1 MRGVRVKICG
11 ITREEDLAVAV
22 AAGADAVGFLVGVPS
37 SPRNLTLE
45 RAEQLLEQV
54 PVFVD
59 SVVVTVPNSV
69 DSLVKIYDRL
79 KPAAIQI
86 HGEKP
91 FEVSV
96 IREKIRGARLI
107 KTVYVKTGNV
117 TAAVIEDSKVFDAI
131 LLDSFTGEQY
141 GGTGMVHDWKLS
153 RQIKQI
159 IEPTPLILAGGLK
172 PENVKEAILTVQ
184 PYAVDV
190 ASGVELRPAVKDPE
204 KVLAFIENAK
214 EVRVYEQFSR
224 CPVDRN
230 VRGKARKGY

>member
-1 MRGVRVKICG
+1 MRRVRVKICG

-22 AAGADAVGFLVGVPS
+22 DAGADAAGFIVGIPS

-45 RAEQLLEQV
+45 KAERLVRQV

-59 SVVVTVPNSV
+59 SVVVTVPDSI
-69 DSLVKIYDRL
+69 DSLVKIYDTLR
-79 KPAAIQI
+79 PTAIQI

-91 FEVSV
+91 FEASA
-96 IREKIRGARLI
+96 IREKIRDARLI
-107 KTVYVKTGNV
+107 KTLYMKTGNA
-117 TAAVIEDSKVFDAI
+117 TADVIKDSKSFDAI
-131 LLDSFTGEQY
+131 LLDSFTHGQY
-141 GGTGMVHDWKLS
+141 GGTGMIHDWKLS

-204 KVLAFIENAK
+204 KVLAFIKNAK
-214 EVRVYEQFSR
+214 EIAIQDY
-224 CPVDRN
+224 
-230 VRGKARKGY
+230 

>member
-1 MRGVRVKICG
+1 MRKVRVKICG

-45 RAEQLLEQV
+45 RAERLLKQV

-59 SVVVTVPNSV
+59 SVVVTIPDSI
-69 DSLVKIYDRL
+69 DSLVKIYNRL
-79 KPAAIQI
+79 RPTAIQI
-86 HGEKP
+86 HGEKQ
-91 FEVSV
+91 FQASV
-96 IREKIRGARLI
+96 IRNKIGDVHLI
-107 KTVYVKTGNV
+107 KTVYAKTGNV
-117 TAAVIEDSKVFDAI
+117 TAAVIEDSKAFDAI
-131 LLDSFTGEQY
+131 LLDSFTKGQY
-141 GGTGMVHDWKLS
+141 GGTGVVHDWELS
-153 RQIKQI
+153 RQIKQT

-190 ASGVELRPAVKDPE
+190 ASGVELRPAVKDPK

-214 EVRVYEQFSR
+214 EVRMRAY
-224 CPVDRN
+224 
-230 VRGKARKGY
+230 

>member
-1 MRGVRVKICG
+1 MRKVRVKICG

-22 AAGADAVGFLVGVPS
+22 AAGADAVGFIVGVPS

-45 RAEQLLEQV
+45 RAERLVKQV

-59 SVVVTVPNSV
+59 SVVVTVPDSI

-79 KPAAIQI
+79 RPTAIQI

-91 FEVSV
+91 FEASV

-107 KTVYVKTGNV
+107 KTVYVKTGD
-117 TAAVIEDSKVFDAI
+117 TAERVMEASKAFDAI
-131 LLDSFTGEQY
+131 LLDSFTSGQY

-153 RQIKQI
+153 KQIKQI

-172 PENVKEAILTVQ
+172 PENVKEAILAVQ

-190 ASGVELRPAVKDPE
+190 ASGVESQPAVKDPK
-204 KVLAFIENAK
+204 KVYEFIKNAK
-214 EVRVYEQFSR
+214 KITLQ
-224 CPVDRN
+224 DH
-230 VRGKARKGY
+230 

>member
-1 MRGVRVKICG
+1 MRKVRVKICG

-45 RAEQLLEQV
+45 RAKRLLKKV

-59 SVVVTVPNSV
+59 SVVVTVPDSI
-69 DSLVKIYDRL
+69 DSLFKIYDL
-79 KPAAIQI
+79 LMPTAIQI

-91 FEVSV
+91 FEASV
-96 IREKIRGARLI
+96 IREKIRDVRLI

-117 TAAVIEDSKVFDAI
+117 TAAVIEDSKAFDAI
-131 LLDSFTGEQY
+131 LLDSLTKGQY
-141 GGTGMVHDWKLS
+141 GGTGMIHDWELS
-153 RQIKQI
+153 RKIKQT

-190 ASGVELRPAVKDPE
+190 ASGVELRPAVKDSK
-204 KVLAFIENAK
+204 KVYEFIKNAK
-214 EVRVYEQFSR
+214 EITLR
-224 CPVDRN
+224 DH
-230 VRGKARKGY
+230 